1 MILDSLRL
9 EIESFLREL
18 EEEEYQQRAG
28 LSARSQVARIYD
40 RYERLWQ
47 PTRVEQVRT
56 VMAAGAS
63 THGPRLL
70 LEFLTHASLEAE
82 VRDLTDR
89 FLSEEAAASLA
100 VEERTVPL
108 RGADPAIREEGDRA
122 RRSRLERARIEAIDR
137 LNPVLRERLARLQ
150 EGVARLGSVSYPA
163 LWEELSGIR
172 LDDLEKLM
180 QGLLA
185 RTEEMYTDVL
195 KWMLKRTLG
204 IPLAEAKRHDL
215 ARLFRAAE
223 FDRLL
228 PPGGIRM
235 AAEAAAQKMRIDP
248 RAGGRITIDAEVRPA
263 KTSRAFVAPIEVPHR
278 VILVVRPSG
287 GWGDAQA
294 YLHELGHA
302 LHFANTDPTLPVEF
316 RRLGDA
322 SLTEA
327 YAFLLEGL
335 LLEPG
340 FARQFLEIPRERDLL
355 RVIALHKLYLLR
367 RYAAKL
373 LYERSLYDGL
383 SEAKMAEAYRDLL
396 SRATAAEFPSELY
409 LYDVDP
415 AFYVARY
422 LRAWLF
428 EAQLKEQLYERFDAE
443 WYRNDR
449 TGPFLLDLWRQGLA
463 PAPERLAEQ
472 LNLGPLEL
480 DPLIR
485 SVSRHLN

>member
-1 MILDSLRL
+1 
-9 EIESFLREL
+9 
-18 EEEEYQQRAG
+18 
-28 LSARSQVARIYD
+28 
-40 RYERLWQ
+40 
-47 PTRVEQVRT
+47 
-56 VMAAGAS
+56 
-63 THGPRLL
+63 
-70 LEFLTHASLEAE
+70 
-82 VRDLTDR
+82 
-89 FLSEEAAASLA
+89 
-100 VEERTVPL
+100 
-108 RGADPAIREEGDRA
+108 
-122 RRSRLERARIEAIDR
+122 
-137 LNPVLRERLARLQ
+137 
-150 EGVARLGSVSYPA
+150 
-163 LWEELSGIR
+163 
-172 LDDLEKLM
+172 
-180 QGLLA
+180 
-185 RTEEMYTDVL
+185 
-195 KWMLKRTLG
+195 
-204 IPLAEAKRHDL
+204 
-215 ARLFRAAE
+215 
-223 FDRLL
+223 L
-228 PPGGIRM
+228 PPGGIRV
-235 AAEAAAQKMRIDP
+235 AVEAAAQKMRIDP
-248 RAGGRITIDAEVRPA
+248 RAGGRITIDADVRPA

-327 YAFLLEGL
+327 YAFMLEGL

-383 SEAKMAEAYRDLL
+383 SEVKMAEAYRDLL
-396 SRATAAEFPSELY
+396 SRATAAEFPSEPY

-463 PAPERLAEQ
+463 PVPERLAEQ
-472 LNLGPLEL
+472 LNLGPLEI

-485 SVSRHLN
+485 SIARHLN